1 MARLAAAGAIVLGK
15 TTTPEFAHKGTT
27 DSPLFGV
34 TRNPWSLGHT
44 PGGST
49 GGGAAAVAAGLGP
62 LAVGTDEGGSIRLP
76 AAFCGVVGLKP
87 TFGLVPRYPVGVA
100 ELLTHLGPLTRTV
113 ADAALFLTVAAGR
126 DDRDGWSLAA
136 PPVDYLRELGRP
148 PGALRV
154 AWSPRLGYAAVDPE
168 VLRVTSAAVRR
179 LADLGW
185 PVEEA
190 DPGFEHEESSPV

>member
-27 DSPLFGV
+27 YSPLFGV

-113 ADAALFLTVAAGR
+113 ADAALFLTLAAGR

-136 PPVDYLRELGRP
+136 PPVDYPPRAGPPARRAPRGVEPAPRLRRGRSRGAAGHERGGAPARGSRLAGRGGRP
-148 PGALRV
+148 RLR
-154 AWSPRLGYAAVDPE
+154 A
-168 VLRVTSAAVRR
+168 
-179 LADLGW
+179 
-185 PVEEA
+185 
-190 DPGFEHEESSPV
+190 